1 MIDITPEDEIFRR
14 VAPEN
19 GVLLTKIIEKAR
31 FRG

>member
-1 MIDITPEDEIFRR
+1 MIGIISEDEIFRR